1 MKTMEALEKKIVEIT
16 ATIEKLKMKKFDDLN
31 DADKRNLER
40 NCAELKWE
48 LEIAERDLELIK

>member
-1 MKTMEALEKKIVEIT
+1 MEALEKKIVEIT